1 MNEKIIEK
9 IRKLHEMTEENGASE
24 NEAMVAALKA
34 QKLMAEY
41 DIDLID
47 VKSDI
52 KSMTEEIGEEWVDT
66 TLKGNFSTKWKTQL
80 AGIIAAN
87 FRCKVYMHG
96 NNTVVFYGHKS
107 DAKIAGD
114 VFKFLFMTGTKL
126 GVKHYRQ
133 VKKEGKNTRGA
144 ATTYLLGF
152 CEGIKEV
159 LGKQCRA
166 LMIVTSP
173 EVEEGWLE
181 RSKSFRHKTARYNQ
195 SYDKDSYEKGRT
207 DGRATANA
215 RSLEGGE

>member
-1 MNEKIIEK
+1 MEKIIEK
-9 IRKLHEMTEENGASE
+9 IRKLLEMTEENGASE

-47 VKSDI
+47 VKDEKI
-52 KSMTEEIGEEWVDT
+52 TEEICEERVDT
-66 TLKGNFSTKWKTQL
+66 TLEGNYSTKWKIQL
-80 AGIIAAN
+80 ACIIANN
-87 FRCKVYMHG
+87 FRCKVYTVG
-96 NNTVVFYGHKS
+96 PNTVVFYGHKS

-133 VKKEGKNTRGA
+133 AKKESKPTCGA

-152 CEGIKEV
+152 CAGISEV

-166 LMIVTSP
+166 LMIVTSS
-173 EVEEGWLE
+173 EVEESWKE
-181 RSKSFRHKTARYNQ
+181 KSSKMRCKTQRYNQ
-195 SYDKDSYEKGRT
+195 SYDEDSYEQGKS

-215 RSLEGGE
+215 RSIERGE

>member
-1 MNEKIIEK
+1 MNEKVIEK
-9 IRKLHEMTEENGASE
+9 IRKLLEMTEENGCSE

-47 VKSDI
+47 VKSDS
-52 KSMTEEIGEEWVDT
+52 KSMTEEIGEERVDT
-66 TLKGNFSTKWKTQL
+66 TLKGNFSTKWKIQL
-80 AGIIAAN
+80 ASIIAAN
-87 FRCKVYMHG
+87 FRCKVYTCG
-96 NNTVVFYGHKS
+96 TNTIVFYGHRS

-133 VKKEGKNTRGA
+133 VKKEGKSTRGA

-152 CEGIKEV
+152 CDGIKEV

-181 RSKSFRHKTARYNQ
+181 KSKNFGHKKTRYNQ
-195 SYDKDSYEKGRT
+195 SYDRDSYEQGKS

>member
-9 IRKLHEMTEENGASE
+9 IRKLLEMTEENGCSE
-24 NEAMVAALKA
+24 AEAMTAALMA
-34 QKLMAEY
+34 QKMMAKY
-41 DIDLID
+41 DIDIVD
-47 VKSDI
+47 VKSDV
-52 KSMTEEIGEEWVDT
+52 KNMTEEIGEMVVDT
-66 TLKGNFSTKWKTQL
+66 TLKGNFSTKWKIQL
-80 AGIIAAN
+80 AGIIATN
-87 FRCKVYMHG
+87 FRCKVYMQG
-96 NNTVVFYGHKS
+96 ANFVIFYGHKS

-126 GVKHYRQ
+126 GVKHYKQ
-133 VKKEGKNTRGA
+133 VKKEGKPTRGA

-152 CEGIKEV
+152 CDGIKEV

-173 EVEEGWLE
+173 EVEEGWIE
-181 RSKSFRHKTARYNQ
+181 KSKSFKHRSLSYNQ
-195 SYDKDSYEKGRT
+195 SYDARSYEQGRV

>member
-1 MNEKIIEK
+1 MEKIIDK
-9 IRKLHEMTEENGASE
+9 IRKLLEMTTENGCSE

-41 DIDLID
+41 DIDIVD

-52 KSMTEEIGEEWVDT
+52 KSMTEEISEEKVDT
-66 TLKGNFSTKWKTQL
+66 TLNGNFSTKWKIQL
-80 AGIIAAN
+80 ASVIAAN
-87 FRCKVYMHG
+87 FRCKVYTIGTSM
-96 NNTVVFYGHKS
+96 VVFYGHKS
-107 DAKIAGD
+107 DAKIASD
-114 VFKFLFMTGTKL
+114 VFKFLFITGTKL
-126 GVKHYRQ
+126 GAKHYRET
-133 VKKEGKNTRGA
+133 KKAGKSTRGA

-152 CEGIKEV
+152 CKGIEEV

-181 RSKSFRHKTARYNQ
+181 RSKYFGRKTTRYNQ
-195 SYDKDSYEKGRT
+195 SYDRDSYERGRT

>member
-1 MNEKIIEK
+1 MEKIIDK
-9 IRKLHEMTEENGASE
+9 IRKLLEMTTENGCSE

-34 QKLMAEY
+34 QKLMAEH
-41 DIDLID
+41 DIDIVD

-52 KSMTEEIGEEWVDT
+52 KSMTEEIGEERVDT
-66 TLKGNFSTKWKTQL
+66 TLNGHFSTKWKIQL
-80 AGIIAAN
+80 ASIIAAN
-87 FRCKVYMHG
+87 FRCKVYG
-96 NNTVVFYGHKS
+96 CGTNIVVFYGHKS

-126 GVKHYRQ
+126 GVKYYRDASKAGKY
-133 VKKEGKNTRGA
+133 VKGA

-152 CEGIKEV
+152 CKGIEEV

-166 LMIVTSP
+166 LMIITSP

-181 RSKSFRHKTARYNQ
+181 KSKNFRHKTTHYNQ
-195 SYDKDSYEKGRT
+195 SYDKDTYEQGRT